1 MPKSANIG
9 LSISHADSKVKS
21 FGKEVFRKQSIKKL
35 YSTKDGF
42 MALLGRDKYNKTVR
56 RRLGADQ
63 KFAVA
68 VKELWNRAVSVGES
82 SLADSVD
89 DLAALDTRKAKVK
102 LKDLG
107 GITLETCVDYYIA
120 NAMSP
125 AGIVSVE
132 TAMEIY
138 YKIQQGKD
146 LSQSSSDKSHTNY
159 ATYYKPFVNHFKDR
173 ELVSLT
179 PKDAEKYFKKRGGGW
194 GNTHWNSQRN
204 YLSRFWRVLAKNDY
218 CSADVDPFLK
228 LPKKKKKGARTSTK
242 VTDPKI
248 VEQYFRFVEKECERY
263 PAKYAEL
270 ALMTLTF
277 FCGIRVEEVSRCYW
291 NELDKSA
298 EPLKTNPDDWTSWEI
313 IVWSDK
319 EKTSQSKVN
328 PVPENAQAWL
338 TLCQKNCGTKFTREG
353 WRRKM
358 QKLRAKFRGEQDVN
372 LHQNTARHSWTSYH
386 IAKYNNEALTAS
398 RLGHGESVATLRST
412 YRAGMS
418 PSKADDYFNI
428 IPKVELKRRELE
440 AAAKD
445 QEAYEQAKA
454 WSKGAEPIKDEH
466 GEWHPVILEDAPEL
480 PDDF

>member
-1 MPKSANIG
+1 
-9 LSISHADSKVKS
+9 
-21 FGKEVFRKQSIKKL
+21 
-35 YSTKDGF
+35 

-173 ELVSLT
+173 ELVSWT
-179 PKDAEKYFKKRGGGW
+179 PKDDEKYFKKRGGGW

-291 NELDKSA
+291 N
-298 EPLKTNPDDWTSWEI
+298 
-313 IVWSDK
+313 
-319 EKTSQSKVN
+319 
-328 PVPENAQAWL
+328 
-338 TLCQKNCGTKFTREG
+338 
-353 WRRKM
+353 
-358 QKLRAKFRGEQDVN
+358 
-372 LHQNTARHSWTSYH
+372 
-386 IAKYNNEALTAS
+386 
-398 RLGHGESVATLRST
+398 
-412 YRAGMS
+412 
-418 PSKADDYFNI
+418 
-428 IPKVELKRRELE
+428 
-440 AAAKD
+440 
-445 QEAYEQAKA
+445 
-454 WSKGAEPIKDEH
+454 
-466 GEWHPVILEDAPEL
+466 
-480 PDDF
+480 